1 MTQAVCTNEGRD
13 YFTYADDQPVW
24 TTRGTV
30 QADQLQ
36 AATPAEASIAGEDD
50 VDGDVDYQAAGG
62 GSWGNQVSVA
72 QVVGATGLAEAD
84 RDLAVTVT
92 ADLVTV
98 VFGTDGG
105 GASVTPTASE
115 VEAVV
120 NAVPQ
125 DQARVRATAGGT
137 GASSAGVSAPVQ
149 LDGGL
154 DDGDHIYAGQFPIQ
168 VCKREAA

>member
-13 YFTYADDQPVW
+13 CLTYADAQPVQ
-24 TTRGTV
+24 TTRGLV

-36 AATPAEASIAGEDD
+36 AATPAGASILGEDD

-62 GSWGNQVSVA
+62 GTWGNQVSVA
-72 QVVGATGLAEAD
+72 QVVGATGLAQAE

-92 ADLVTV
+92 AELVTV
-98 VFGTDGG
+98 VFGTDGAG
-105 GASVTPTASE
+105 NSVTPTASE

-125 DQARVRATAGGT
+125 GQARVRATAGGT

-149 LDGGL
+149 LVGGL
-154 DDGDHIYAGQFPIQ
+154 DDGDHIYSGRFAVQ
-168 VCKREAA
+168 VCKREAV